1 MQKRVKPAVHN
12 RFEVRDV
19 LVLQL
24 DCAGCELHVLP
35 RMIMDGSILLV
46 DELHVKWYDGILEE
60 YAEWPE
66 MIEEL
71 LGLLGVATSP
81 SS

>member
-1 MQKRVKPAVHN
+1 VC
-12 RFEVRDV
+12 RFEARDV

-24 DCAGCELHVLP
+24 DCAGCELDVLP

-46 DELHVKWYDGILEE
+46 DELHVKWYDGIREE

-66 MIEEL
+66 MLEEL
-71 LGLLGVATSP
+71 LGLLGVATTP
-81 SS
+81 SA